1 MLSGTL
7 YLVCLW
13 IMVFG
18 LRRLPD
24 RYAQENFAGAELLCL
39 EKVIGGERDA
49 ETASPSMN

>member
-1 MLSGTL
+1 M
-7 YLVCLW
+7 VCLW

-24 RYAQENFAGAELLCL
+24 RYAQEDFTGAELLCS

-49 ETASPSMN
+49 KIASPSMS